1 MKSRPKLIVLSLII
15 ISIISIYAYKLNRSE
30 FLTDKEIQWLEEQ
43 DEIIYAANN
52 NAPPLRFVDKK
63 DNQYKGVVIDYIN
76 QISLELG
83 VEMQTVPMRWDKAL
97 ESLSNGETQICDMFV
112 NEERSKHYL
121 FTNPIYNLRSV
132 LVVKNGQDFD
142 LKQINHMIIATEK
155 GDYANN
161 YLEQHYPD
169 ATLLY
174 VNNINEGL
182 NLLIDGSVEAVIGD
196 EPVITYLLN
205 TNENLQSLN
214 LYNYILYEEEV
225 VFAVS
230 KLKPELVPILNKAIK
245 QINKR
250 GQLEKIQQKW
260 FGISTPLITNSTKND
275 IISIIIVP
283 AFLLGIVLIFISLN
297 NLSLKKQ
304 VKIRTK
310 ELEHSKNELQI
321 IFDGISEYMLVVGL
335 NKKIINGNKGLADYL
350 SIQSDSMIGQTCDNY
365 LKNFCVNCS
374 ECQIDETL
382 ILQKN
387 IQREKLVGNEI
398 FEMISYPLKG
408 AENTVL
414 ISLKNITIEKINKNK
429 ILQANKMIA
438 VGQLAAGMAH
448 EIRNPLG
455 IIRTQSYLLRICDKI
470 DEQMKKS
477 LDYIDTGVSRASSI
491 IDNILNFSRI
501 SSDNNEIIVL
511 YDMISGIMV
520 LQEDL
525 IKKKKINVVL
535 SCEKNEKISLNM
547 ESLKHIILNI
557 TSNAIDSMNDNG
569 ILKISAIL
577 ENEEIILSFEDNGR
591 GIDKKNIEKIFN
603 PFFTT
608 KELGRGTGLGLFIV
622 YSEVEKL
629 GGKIEVQSDLGVGT
643 KFTVTIPRKG

>member
-1 MKSRPKLIVLSLII
+1 MKMRFKLIVLLLII
-15 ISIISIYAYKLNRSE
+15 ISIVSFYAYENSRVD
-30 FLTDKEIQWLEEQ
+30 FLTDKEIQWLKEQ
-43 DEIIYAANN
+43 DEIIYAAND

-132 LVVKNGQDFD
+132 LVVKDRQELD
-142 LKQINHMIIATEK
+142 LKQINHMVIATET

-161 YLEQHYPD
+161 YLEQHYPG
-169 ATLLY
+169 AELVY

-182 NLLIDGSVEAVIGD
+182 KLLVEGSVEAVIGD

-205 TNENLQSLN
+205 SNEDWKSLN
-214 LYNYILYEEEV
+214 LYNYVLYEEEV

-230 KLKPELVPILNKAIK
+230 KSKPELVTILNKAIK

-260 FGISTPLITNSTKND
+260 FGISTPLITNSTKTD
-275 IISIIIVP
+275 IINIIIIP
-283 AFLLGIVLIFISLN
+283 ALILIIVLIFISLN

-304 VKIRTK
+304 VKVRTN
-310 ELEHSKNELQI
+310 ELEHSRNELQI

-335 NKKIINGNKGLADYL
+335 NKRIINGNKGLADYL
-350 SIQSDSMIGQTCDNY
+350 TIQSDAMIGQTCDKY
-365 LKNFCVNCS
+365 LTKFCVNCS
-374 ECQIDETL
+374 DCQIDETL
-382 ILQKN
+382 KLQKN
-387 IQREKLVGNEI
+387 IQRERLVGNEI

-408 AENTVL
+408 VENTVL
-414 ISLKNITIEKINKNK
+414 ISLKNITIEQINKNK
-429 ILQANKMIA
+429 MLQANKMIA

-455 IIRTQSYLLRICDKI
+455 IIRTQSYLLRICDKV
-470 DEQMKKS
+470 DAQMKRS
-477 LDYIDTGVSRASSI
+477 LDYIDTGVNRASGI
-491 IDNILNFSRI
+491 IDNILNFSRL
-501 SSDNNEIIVL
+501 SNDNNEIIVL
-511 YDMISGIMV
+511 YDMISSIIE
-520 LQEDL
+520 LQDDL
-525 IKKKKINVVL
+525 IRKKKINIVL
-535 SCEKNEKISLNM
+535 SCEKNEKIRLNI

-557 TSNAIDSMNDNG
+557 TSNAIDSMNEDG
-569 ILKISAIL
+569 ILKISAVL
-577 ENEEIILSFEDNGR
+577 ENEEIILSFEDNGC
-591 GIDKKNIEKIFN
+591 GIDKQNIEKVFN

-608 KELGRGTGLGLFIV
+608 KELGEGTGLGLFIV

-643 KFTVTIPRKG
+643 KFTITIPKKG

>member
-1 MKSRPKLIVLSLII
+1 MKTRTKLII
-15 ISIISIYAYKLNRSE
+15 ILLIIILIVSFYVYENSRADI
-30 FLTDKEIQWLEEQ
+30 LTDKEAQWLKDQ
-43 DEIIYAANN
+43 DEIIYAAND

-63 DNQYKGVVIDYIN
+63 DSQYKGVVIDYIN

-97 ESLSNGETQICDMFV
+97 ESLTKGDTHICDMFV
-112 NEERSKHYL
+112 NEERSKFYL

-132 LVVKNGQDFD
+132 LVVRDKQEFD
-142 LKQINHMIIATEK
+142 LKKINHMVIATEK

-161 YLEQHYPD
+161 YLEQQYPD
-169 ATLLY
+169 STLIY
-174 VNNINEGL
+174 VNNLNDGL
-182 NLLIDGSVEAVIGD
+182 KLLVEGSVEAVIGD

-205 TNENLQSLN
+205 SNEDWKSLN

-230 KLKPELVPILNKAIK
+230 KAKPELVTILNKAIK

-260 FGISTPLITNSTKND
+260 FGISTPLITNSTKN
-275 IISIIIVP
+275 IINIIIIP
-283 AFLLGIVLIFISLN
+283 ALVLVIILIFISLN
-297 NLSLKKQ
+297 NLSLKRQ
-304 VKIRTK
+304 VRVRTN
-310 ELEHSKNELQI
+310 ELEHSRNELQI
-321 IFDGISEYMLVVGL
+321 IFDGISEYMLVVGI

-350 SIQSDSMIGQTCDNY
+350 NIQSDTMIGQTCN
-365 LKNFCVNCS
+365 KFIKKFCTNCS
-374 ECQIDETL
+374 NCQIDETL
-382 ILQKN
+382 KLQKN
-387 IQREKLVGNEI
+387 IQREILVGNEI

-408 AENTVL
+408 VENTVL
-414 ISLKNITIEKINKNK
+414 ISLKNITIEQINKNK
-429 ILQANKMIA
+429 MLQANKMIA

-455 IIRTQSYLLRICDKI
+455 IIRTQSYLLRICDRF
-470 DEQMKKS
+470 DENMKKS
-477 LDYIDTGVSRASSI
+477 LDYIDTGVNRASSI
-491 IDNILNFSRI
+491 IDNILNFSRL

-511 YDMISGIMV
+511 YEMISSIIS

-525 IKKKKINVVL
+525 IKKKKINVVIL
-535 SCEKNEKISLNM
+535 CEKAEKVCLNI

-557 TSNAIDSMNDNG
+557 TSNAIDSMNENG
-569 ILKISAIL
+569 TLRINANVL
-577 ENEEIILSFEDNGR
+577 NEEIVLHFEDNGC
-591 GIDKKNIEKIFN
+591 GIDKQNIEKIFN

-608 KELGRGTGLGLFIV
+608 KELGEGTGLGLFIV

-629 GGKIEVQSDLGVGT
+629 GGKIEVQSELGVGT
-643 KFTVTIPRKG
+643 KLTIKIPKKG